1 MRTGNTFPNSLT
13 LNHGGHLYHTQQRYS
28 DRRVGYKAQPYSNR
42 SSTTLVRGYLM
53 KTGLSQFN
61 LSRHA
66 FIVFLGA
73 MLFFIAA
80 EPALASNTTGGGL
93 PFDDWMTNIRTSI
106 TGPFAYTASI
116 VGLVGAGAMLIFGG
130 DMNGFL
136 RTLIF
141 IVLVLSFLV
150 AAQNTLS
157 AITGQG
163 AELTAMLASAKTGG
177 VA

>member
-1 MRTGNTFPNSLT
+1 
-13 LNHGGHLYHTQQRYS
+13 
-28 DRRVGYKAQPYSNR
+28 
-42 SSTTLVRGYLM
+42 M
-53 KTGLSQFN
+53 KTGLSHFN
-61 LSRHA
+61 LSKHA
-66 FIVFLGA
+66 FIAFLGA
-73 MLFFIAA
+73 MLFFMAA
-80 EPALASNTTGGGL
+80 EPALASNTSGGGL
-93 PFDDWMTNIRTSI
+93 PFDDWMTNIRTSV

-116 VGLVGAGAMLIFGG
+116 IGLVGAGAMLIFGG

-157 AITGQG
+157 TITGQG
-163 AELTAMLASAKTGG
+163 AELAAMLTSSKTGG